1 MSGVND
7 LCWEIRFAK
16 IPVMNLCDFLSGIAG
31 GFNKAAING
40 TECILQN
47 LLAGSLSAGKGIKV
61 SRISIRTAG
70 ASSTKK
76 GTDLNGAYL
85 TAN

>member
-1 MSGVND
+1 MSWVND

-40 TECILQN
+40 TECILQY
-47 LLAGSLSAGKGIKV
+47 LLAEKRGQI
-61 SRISIRTAG
+61 
-70 ASSTKK
+70 
-76 GTDLNGAYL
+76 YL
-85 TAN
+85 TNRAMAFTFPLNKSAPFPAPIPF